1 MSAQIDSKPSLII
14 PANQSLIF
22 SIKDSLG
29 TPPDRF
35 VVWVLENG
43 VEIAK
48 LYLTPNTNSVV
59 FFNLA
64 EVVRDRVKVDDKIRD
79 ESETLFSY
87 STLPFTTGR
96 NGLKKYVVNV
106 GTYTGGVESGTDDT
120 GIVYLLDGVEQVSA
134 GLHPSFADYYSTAL
148 TQKTWLTDRKLETNG
163 KINIEVSDDDEGC
176 IAFLNDST
184 IISGL
189 ATNVFYT
196 LSDASGTQLQA
207 DIKAIASAT
216 GAQLPSDTN
225 IGKKLTYFMAYP
237 KNLDK
242 WLPTVD
248 RPVNNPTWAYYEM
261 SLLTTGY
268 AQTSKVYRFNRKC
281 TQEKHKNTQLAWT
294 NSVGGWDSVLFTG
307 RTEHTDTVSSKPF
320 RKEIGDWDASTYSF
334 LPQARESQAYQVTGK
349 SSFTLISIDF
359 SFADI
364 ELIKY
369 AIRSDNLMMRAGSGD
384 WMPVVIDT
392 KSYNVKE
399 RFSGVF
405 SVSLT
410 VTLAQSL
417 RC

>member
-22 SIKDSLG
+22 SISWVTLV
-29 TPPDRF
+29 PDRY
-35 VVWVLENG
+35 VVWVLEDG

-48 LYLTPNTNSVV
+48 LYLTPNTNDVS

-79 ESETLFSY
+79 ESATLLSH
-87 STLPFTTGR
+87 SSQPFTTGR

-106 GTYTGGVESGTDDT
+106 GTYSAGVESGTQDT
-120 GIVYLLDGVEQVSA
+120 DTVYLLDGVEQLSA
-134 GLHPSFADYYSTAL
+134 GLHPSFADYYPTASTI
-148 TQKTWLTDRKLETNG
+148 KSWLTDR
-163 KINIEVSDDDEGC
+163 IPVSNVITLYASDEDEGC

-184 IISGL
+184 IIGGIG
-189 ATNVFYT
+189 ATVETIVRN
-196 LSDASGTQLQA
+196 ASGVSLTTFF
-207 DIKAIASAT
+207 DTINGGN
-216 GAQLPSDTN
+216 GAQLPSATDIN
-225 IGKKLTYFMAYP
+225 QKLTYLMVFP
-237 KNLDK
+237 KNIEQWSSGALSS
-242 WLPTVD
+242 
-248 RPVNNPTWAYYEM
+248 NPTWDSYEVTIK
-261 SLLTTGY
+261 SSSFL
-268 AQTSKVYRFNRKC
+268 AQSNTLKIQRLC
-281 TQEKHKNTQLAWT
+281 TQDKHKNTQLAWT

-307 RTEHTDTVSSKPF
+307 RTEHTDSVSSKPF
-320 RKEIGDWDASTYSF
+320 QKEIGNWDASTFSF

-349 SSFTLISIDF
+349 SMFKLTSIDF

-405 SVSLT
+405 SVSLS
-410 VTLAQSL
+410 VTLAQTL

>member
-1 MSAQIDSKPSLII
+1 MSAQIDSKPTLII

-22 SIKDSLG
+22 GISDTG
-29 TPPDRF
+29 TTPDRF
-35 VVWVLENG
+35 VVWVLEDS

-48 LYLTPNTNSVV
+48 LYLTPNTNNVS

-79 ESETLFSY
+79 ESATLLSY

-106 GTYTGGVESGTDDT
+106 GSYDAGVESDIEDTDT
-120 GIVYLLDGVEQVSA
+120 VYLLDGVEQISA
-134 GLHPSFADYYSTAL
+134 GLHPSFADYYPTASTV
-148 TQKTWLTDRKLETNG
+148 KGWLTDRIPVSDVITMEA
-163 KINIEVSDDDEGC
+163 SDDDEGC
-176 IAFLNDST
+176 VAFLNDST
-184 IISGL
+184 IVGSLGAILKIVVKNAAGWVLS
-189 ATNVFYT
+189 TFYDT
-196 LSDASGTQLQA
+196 INAA
-207 DIKAIASAT
+207 N
-216 GAQLPSDTN
+216 GAQLPSAADIN
-225 IGKKLTYFMAYP
+225 QKLTYFMILP
-237 KNLDK
+237 KNLES
-242 WLPTVD
+242 WSSGVLSS
-248 RPVNNPTWAYYEM
+248 NPTWDSYEVTIANGALADK
-261 SLLTTGY
+261 SN
-268 AQTSKVYRFNRKC
+268 AFEIKRKC
-281 TQEKHKNTQLAWT
+281 TQDKHKNTQLAWT
-294 NSVGGWDSVLFTG
+294 NSLGGWDSVLFTG

-320 RKEIGDWDASTYSF
+320 RKDIGDWDASTYSF
-334 LPQARESQAYQVTGK
+334 LPQARESASYQVTGK
-349 SSFTLISIDF
+349 SSFSLINIDF

-369 AIRSDNLMMRAGSGD
+369 AIRSDNLMMRAGASGE

>member
-1 MSAQIDSKPSLII
+1 MSATILSKPTLIV

-22 SIKDSLG
+22 SISWVTLV
-29 TPPDRF
+29 PDRY
-35 VVWVLENG
+35 VVWVLEDG

-48 LYLTPNTNSVV
+48 LYLTPNTNNVA

-79 ESETLFSY
+79 ESATLLSY
-87 STLPFTTGR
+87 SALPFTTGR

-106 GTYTGGVESGTDDT
+106 GTYTGGTESGTQDT
-120 GIVYLLDGVEQVSA
+120 DTVYLLDGVEQVSA
-134 GLHPSFADYYSTAL
+134 GLHPSFADYYPTAST
-148 TQKTWLTDRKLETNG
+148 KKSWLTDRQLDSDNL
-163 KINIEVSDDDEGC
+163 INIEVSDDDEGC

-184 IISGL
+184 IISGG
-189 ATNVFYT
+189 ATKIIYI
-196 LSDASGTQLQA
+196 LSNAAGTPLQSA
-207 DIKAIASAT
+207 DYAMEVAT
-216 GAQLPSDTN
+216 GAQLPSATDIN
-225 IGKKLTYFMAYP
+225 QKLTYVMAYP
-237 KNLDK
+237 KNLET
-242 WLPTVD
+242 WLISAD
-248 RPVNNPTWAYYEM
+248 RPSNNPTWAYYTINLVNPF
-261 SLLTTGY
+261 S
-268 AQTSKVYRFNRKC
+268 APFSRSYRFNRKC

-320 RKEIGDWDASTYSF
+320 QKEIGNWDASTYTF

-349 SSFTLISIDF
+349 SMFKLTSIDF

-369 AIRSDNLMMRAGSGD
+369 AIRSDNLMMRAGSGE
-384 WMPVVIDT
+384 WMPVTIDT

-399 RFSGVF
+399 RFSGIY
-405 SVSLT
+405 SVSLS
-410 VTLAQSL
+410 VTLAQTL

>member
-22 SIKDSLG
+22 SISDTG
-29 TPPDRF
+29 TTPDRF

-48 LYLTPNTNSVV
+48 LYLTPNTSNKS

-64 EVVRDRVKVDDKIRD
+64 EVVIGRVKVDDKIRD
-79 ESETLFSY
+79 ESATLLSY
-87 STLPFTTGR
+87 SALPFTTGR

-106 GTYTGGVESGTDDT
+106 GSFDGATESGTEDT
-120 GIVYLLDGVEQVSA
+120 DTVYLLDGVEQISA

-148 TQKTWLTDRKLETNG
+148 TQKVWLTDRKLETNG

-189 ATNVFYT
+189 ATSVFYT
-196 LSDASGTQLQA
+196 LSDASGGQLNS
-207 DIKAIASAT
+207 DIKAIDSAT
-216 GAQLPSDTN
+216 GAQLPSDSN
-225 IGKKLTYFMAYP
+225 ISQKLTYLMAYP
-237 KNLDK
+237 KNLDT
-242 WLPTVD
+242 WLPSED
-248 RPVNNPTWAYYEM
+248 RPINNPTWAYYEI
-261 SLLTTGY
+261 SLLTSGY

-307 RTEHTDTVSSKPF
+307 RTEHTDTVTSKPF
-320 RKEIGDWDASTYSF
+320 KKQIGDWDASTYSF

-349 SSFTLISIDF
+349 SMFKLTSIGF

-364 ELIKY
+364 DLIKY
-369 AIRSDNLMMRAGSGD
+369 AIRSDNLMMRAGASGD
-384 WMPVVIDT
+384 WIPVTIDT

-399 RFSGVF
+399 RFSGIF
-405 SVSLT
+405 SVSLS
-410 VTLAQSL
+410 VTLAQTI

>member
-1 MSAQIDSKPSLII
+1 MSAQIESKPSLII

-22 SIKDSLG
+22 SIKESLG

-35 VVWVLENG
+35 VVWVLEDG

-48 LYLTPNTNSVV
+48 LYLTPNTNSVA

-79 ESETLFSY
+79 KSATLLSY

-106 GTYTGGVESGTDDT
+106 GTYTAGVESGTDDT
-120 GIVYLLDGVEQVSA
+120 GIVYLLDGVEQISA
-134 GLHPSFADYYSTAL
+134 GLHPFFTDYYPIAS
-148 TQKTWLTDRKLETNG
+148 TQKTWLTDRNP
-163 KINIEVSDDDEGC
+163 VSDVITLEASDNDEGC

-184 IISGL
+184 IIGGLGATVKTIVRDGAGL
-189 ATNVFYT
+189 ALSTFYDT
-196 LSDASGTQLQA
+196 INAGN
-207 DIKAIASAT
+207 
-216 GAQLPSDTN
+216 GAQLPSAADIN
-225 IGKKLTYFMAYP
+225 QKLTYLMVFP
-237 KNLDK
+237 KNIEQWGGGVLSA
-242 WLPTVD
+242 
-248 RPVNNPTWAYYEM
+248 NPTWDSYEVTIQ
-261 SLLTTGY
+261 SGALADRSNTLKI
-268 AQTSKVYRFNRKC
+268 QRLC
-281 TQEKHKNTQLAWT
+281 TQDKHKNTQLAWT

-320 RKEIGDWDASTYSF
+320 QKQIGNWDASTYTF
-334 LPQARESQAYQVTGK
+334 LPQARESAPYQVTGK
-349 SSFTLISIDF
+349 SSFTLISVGF

-364 ELIKY
+364 RFIKY
-369 AIRSDNLMMRAGSGD
+369 ALRSDNLMMRAGSGG

-399 RFSGVF
+399 RFSGVY

>member
-1 MSAQIDSKPSLII
+1 MSAQIDSKPTLII

-22 SIKDSLG
+22 SISDTG
-29 TPPDRF
+29 TAPDRF
-35 VVWVLENG
+35 IVWVLEDSI
-43 VEIAK
+43 EIAK
-48 LYLTPNTNSVV
+48 LYLTPNTQNKS

-79 ESETLFSY
+79 ESATLLSY
-87 STLPFTTGR
+87 SALPFTTGR

-106 GTYTGGVESGTDDT
+106 GSYNAGAESAIEDTDT
-120 GIVYLLDGVEQVSA
+120 VYLLDGVEQISA
-134 GLHPSFADYYSTAL
+134 GLHPSFADYYPTAL
-148 TQKTWLTDRKLETNG
+148 TQKTWLTDRKVSSIG
-163 KINIEVSDDDEGC
+163 QINIEVSDEDEGC
-176 IAFLNDST
+176 ISFLNDST
-184 IISGL
+184 IISGAAL
-189 ATNVFYT
+189 NVYYILFND
-196 LSDASGTQLQA
+196 SS
-207 DIKAIASAT
+207 IIASESLAINST
-216 GAQLPSDTN
+216 NGAQLPSATDIN
-225 IGKKLTYFMAYP
+225 QKLTYMMAYP
-237 KNLDK
+237 KNIET
-242 WLPTVD
+242 WLTAGN
-248 RPVNNPTWAYYEM
+248 RPSANPDWTYYTIT
-261 SLLTTGY
+261 LTAAKLAGK
-268 AQTSKVYRFNRKC
+268 SRSYRFNRKC

-320 RKEIGDWDASTYSF
+320 QKEIGDWDASTYTF

-349 SSFTLISIDF
+349 TMFKLTSIDF

-384 WMPVVIDT
+384 WIPVTIDT

-405 SVSLT
+405 SVSLS
-410 VTLAQSL
+410 VTLAQPL

>member
-22 SIKDSLG
+22 GISDTG
-29 TPPDRF
+29 TTPDRF
-35 VVWVLENG
+35 VVWVLEDG

-48 LYLTPNTNSVV
+48 LYLTPNTYNVS

-79 ESETLFSY
+79 KSQTLLSY
-87 STLPFTTGR
+87 SALPFTTGR

-106 GTYTGGVESGTDDT
+106 GTYTGGTESGTQDT
-120 GIVYLLDGVEQVSA
+120 DTVYLLDGVEQVSA
-134 GLHPSFADYYSTAL
+134 GLHPSFADYYPTAL
-148 TQKTWLTDRKLETNG
+148 TQKSWLTDRKVNSIG
-163 KINIEVSDDDEGC
+163 QINIEVSDDDEGC

-184 IISGL
+184 IISGVGVEVSYFL
-189 ATNVFYT
+189 HNALGAIIQSNTMTMNSTN
-196 LSDASGTQLQA
+196 
-207 DIKAIASAT
+207 
-216 GAQLPSDTN
+216 GAQLPNATDIN
-225 IGKKLTYFMAYP
+225 QKLTYLMVYP
-237 KNLDK
+237 KNLDT
-242 WLPTVD
+242 WMNATD
-248 RPVNNPTWAYYEM
+248 RPSNNPTWTFYT
-261 SLLTTGY
+261 LTITASFIGY
-268 AQTSKVYRFNRKC
+268 SASYRFNRKC

-307 RTEHTDTVSSKPF
+307 RTEHTDTVTSKPF
-320 RKEIGDWDASTYSF
+320 QKQIGNWDASTYTF

-349 SSFTLISIDF
+349 SSFTLISVDF

-384 WMPVVIDT
+384 WQPVTIDT
-392 KSYNVKE
+392 TSYNVKE

-405 SVSLT
+405 SVSLN
-410 VTLAQSL
+410 VTLAQTL